1 MRRMKRILKKD
12 RKMPERETLTEAY
25 GVRAFRDESE
35 ELRVIEPAAPEV
47 PHAAPGELQAVKKMT
62 KGHGEQTVLPDDC
75 QFGDND
81 LCFVD
86 A

>member
-1 MRRMKRILKKD
+1 MKRVMKKTG
-12 RKMPERETLTEAY
+12 KQPERETLTEAY
-25 GVRAFRDESE
+25 EVRAFRDESE
-35 ELRVIEPAAPEV
+35 EPASVEATLAEV
-47 PHAAPGELQAVKKMT
+47 PHAAPGAIQAIKSMVQ
-62 KGHGEQTVLPDDC
+62 GHGEQSVLPDDC

>member
-1 MRRMKRILKKD
+1 MKRVVRRV
-12 RKMPERETLTEAY
+12 RKSPERETLTEAY
-25 GVRAFRDESE
+25 EVRAFRDESE

-47 PHAAPGELQAVKKMT
+47 PHAAPGEHQAVKKMT

-75 QFGDND
+75 QFGDYD